1 MCSMYSYLCETHS
14 ELGAMFEMYDEELRG
29 FVSVVSYI
37 LKFSVCMWLTTC
49 LQQLVYF
56 TEFNFV

>member
-14 ELGAMFEMYDEELRG
+14 ELGVMSELYNEELRG
-29 FVSVVSYI
+29 FVSYI
-37 LKFSVCMWLTTC
+37 LKFSVWLWLTTC

-56 TEFNFV
+56 NEFNFV